1 MKNENKKQKLKGW
14 MQNMRTILNQI
25 RQYKKATILTPIFT
39 ALEVIMEVLL
49 PFITAMIID
58 KGLQQENMKV
68 VYQYGAIMLLMAVCS
83 LFFGAMAGKYAA
95 SASSGLACNLRESMY
110 ERIQTFSF
118 ANIDRFS
125 TAGLVTR
132 MTTDVTNVQNAFQ
145 MIIRIAVRAPLMMVT
160 SMMMSFLINAQLS
173 FMFLAGMVFLA
184 IILAILLKQ
193 ASRVFNLVF
202 QKYDDLN
209 ASIQE
214 NVSAIRV
221 VKAYV
226 REDYEN
232 SKFTKAG
239 INYINYL

>member
-14 MQNMRTILNQI
+14 MQNMKTILNQI

-132 MTTDVTNVQNAFQ
+132 MTTDVTNVQNLCGFPGD
-145 MIIRIAVRAPLMMVT
+145 I
-160 SMMMSFLINAQLS
+160 
-173 FMFLAGMVFLA
+173 
-184 IILAILLKQ
+184 
-193 ASRVFNLVF
+193 SR
-202 QKYDDLN
+202 
-209 ASIQE
+209 
-214 NVSAIRV
+214 
-221 VKAYV
+221 
-226 REDYEN
+226 
-232 SKFTKAG
+232 
-239 INYINYL
+239 